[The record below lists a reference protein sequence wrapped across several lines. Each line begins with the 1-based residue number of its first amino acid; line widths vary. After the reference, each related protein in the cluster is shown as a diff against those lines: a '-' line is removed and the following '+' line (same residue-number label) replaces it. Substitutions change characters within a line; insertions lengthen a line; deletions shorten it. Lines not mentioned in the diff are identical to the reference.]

1 MGWEQGMNATVEN
14 IIPATLPKSDQL
26 NAEQLLPGPMTVTIT
41 DVTVKVGEQP
51 VTVHYE
57 GEEGRPY
64 KPCKTML
71 RVLCLAWTENG
82 NNWRGKSMTLYN
94 DPTVRFGGDEVG
106 GIRISHM
113 SDIDDDIKVSLTKTR
128 GKKALHIIRRL
139 QVDRGPLLA
148 DVLATI
154 KAASNKAGMDAAKKL
169 ASTLRSEADVAAA
182 LAAYTARVAELRT
195 QAAPKPTAKT
205 LEQFTQ
211 DVEACADAT
220 AAQAV
225 VESARTVLGVDDY
238 HQLQQ
243 AYRMAWE
250 S

>member
-1 MGWEQGMNATVEN
+1 MNATVEN

-26 NAEQLLPGPMTVTIT
+26 NSEQLLTGPITVTIT

-64 KPCKTML
+64 KPCKSML

-94 DPTVRFGGDEVG
+94 DPTVLWGGVEVG

-113 SDIDDDIKVSLTKTR
+113 TDIDDDIEVKLTKTR
-128 GKKALHIIRRL
+128 GKKVLHVIKRL
-139 QVDRGPLLA
+139 EIDRGPLLA
-148 DVLATI
+148 DVLAAI
-154 KAASNKAGMDAAKKL
+154 GKASNKATMDAAKKL
-169 ASTLRSEADVAAA
+169 AETLRAQDDIDEA
-182 LAAYTARVAELRT
+182 LTAYKARVAELRA
-195 QAAPKPTAKT
+195 QAPATAPKPAGKT
-205 LEQFTQ
+205 LAEFTTE
-211 DVEACADAT
+211 VEACDST
-220 AAQAV
+220 EAAQAV
-225 VESARTVLGVDDY
+225 VEAARTVLNADDY
-238 HQLQQ
+238 RDLQQ
-243 AYRMAWE
+243 AYRMAFE

>member
-1 MGWEQGMNATVEN
+1 MNATVEN

-41 DVTVKVGEQP
+41 DVTVMPGEQP

-113 SDIDDDIKVSLTKTR
+113 SDIDGDIEVKLTKTR
-128 GKKALHIIRRL
+128 GKKVLHSIKRL
-139 QVDRGPLLA
+139 QDRGPSLFE
-148 DVLATI
+148 VLEGI
-154 KAASNKAGMDAAKKL
+154 KGASNKADMDWAKSMASKL
-169 ASTLRSEADVAAA
+169 RNPSDVEKAKT
-182 LAAYTARVAELRT
+182 AYTARVAELRAM
-195 QAAPKPTAKT
+195 AASVAPATTKT
-205 LEQFTQ
+205 LAQW
-211 DVEACADAT
+211 VEDIDNAADKE
-220 AAQAV
+220 AAEAI
-225 VESARTVLGVDDY
+225 
-238 HQLQQ
+238 LQQ
-243 AYRMAWE
+243 AMAALTGNEVGEVQLAFNAAWE
-250 S
+250 A